1 MCIYK
6 CTNNTP
12 NFYFLYQLRE
22 RKRSSTP
29 TATSTPS
36 AQLLVS
42 NTILQQR
49 SPGSLEKCLILGLGQ
64 EIYMIQNI
72 LECQKI
78 RKCSKKK
85 KNKKSATLMG
95 V

>member
-49 SPGSLEKCLILGLGQ
+49 NPGSLEKCLILGLGQ

-78 RKCSKKK
+78 RKCSKQNKK
-85 KNKKSATLMG
+85 KATLMG